1 VRDNEEDKLL
11 FSRVVRYAMGADR
24 RISGDDHD
32 EWILAMTRLTNGAR
46 KRRYVALCQID
57 NARECRRSLL
67 DNIERELRARLTLQH
82 PEASVADIEAQVAGI
97 LARGMQPS
105 NSVPKPVHNM
115 SVADIQ
121 DALGQKLSN
130 ERRRKLIRRAEV
142 VYKETEAAAQKVAY
156 RAGKTVYIREQRTNW
171 KLDKAARKRVD

>member
-1 VRDNEEDKLL
+1 MR
-11 FSRVVRYAMGADR
+11 ADR

-32 EWILAMTRLTNGAR
+32 ERILAMTRLTNGAR

-57 NARECRRSLL
+57 NAHECRRSLL
-67 DNIERELRARLTLQH
+67 DNIERELRARLTLQR

-105 NSVPKPVHNM
+105 NSIPKPVRDM
-115 SVADIQ
+115 SAANIQ

-142 VYKETEAAAQKVAY
+142 VYKETEAATQKVAY
-156 RAGKTVYIREQRTNW
+156 RAGKTAYNREQRIVR